1 MTNGPLKGLR
11 VIEMAGIGPCPFAAM
26 MLADMGAEVI
36 RIDRKPDA
44 KLMSAAP
51 NPYPM
56 LGTKYDVMARG
67 RRTLALDLKDP
78 RARRVLLDL
87 VAKADALVEGF
98 RPGVME
104 RLGLGPDACSE
115 RNPKLVVGRVTG
127 WGQAGPLAQ
136 AAGHDLN
143 YVALTGMLHA
153 MGDADRPP
161 PPPLNLVGDFGGGGM
176 MLAFGVVCAMLEA
189 RASGRGQVVDAAMT
203 DGAALLGA
211 MMSGLRAHG
220 LWSGA
225 RGTNLLDGGAPFYAT
240 YACADGRFIAVGAIE
255 PQFYAQLLAL
265 TGASDPAFA
274 RQWDRDGWPALKDK
288 FAALFATRTRDAWCA
303 LLEGTDACFAPVLD
317 MDEAPRHPHNAAR
330 ATFVDVDGV
339 TQPAPAPRFS
349 RTPGQPDPWRRRGG
363 MAPPSWSTGAGRRTP
378 SPRCGA
384 TISSSWATMA
394 AWTPCPFRQPRN
406 ANCASRSALRWA
418 FSSVP
423 PCCSSS
429 RCCCRPAGPAAGGSA
444 C

>member
-1 MTNGPLKGLR
+1 MTSGPLKGLR

-36 RIDRKPDA
+36 RIDRKADPS
-44 KLMSAAP
+44 MP
-51 NPYPM
+51 NPYPV

-78 RARRVLLDL
+78 RARQVLLDL

-104 RLGLGPDACSE
+104 RLGLGPDACFE

-127 WGQAGPLAQ
+127 WGQSGPLAQ

-189 RASGRGQVVDAAMT
+189 RTSGRGQVVDAAMT

-211 MMSGLRAHG
+211 MMAGLRAQG
-220 LWSGA
+220 SWSAA
-225 RGTNLLDGGAPFYAT
+225 RGANLLDGGAPFYAT

-274 RQWDRDGWPALKDK
+274 RQWDRDDWPALKDK

-349 RTPGQPDPWRRRGG
+349 RTPGAARPVAAPGQDGAAILADWGWPRDAIATLRRDN
-363 MAPPSWSTGAGRRTP
+363 
-378 SPRCGA
+378 
-384 TISSSWATMA
+384 I
-394 AWTPCPFRQPRN
+394 
-406 ANCASRSALRWA
+406 
-418 FSSVP
+418 V
-423 PCCSSS
+423 
-429 RCCCRPAGPAAGGSA
+429 
-444 C
+444 